1 MNTQDILKLLSII
14 ITLPLMGLFIVIL
27 TLLMLFSF
35 MVVGPFMFLTKLGII
50 DGYTK
55 TDRK

>member
-1 MNTQDILKLLSII
+1 MNTQDILKLFSII
-14 ITLPLMGLFIVIL
+14 ITLPLMGLFIVLL
-27 TLLMLFSF
+27 TLMMLFSF

-50 DGYTK
+50 HGHTK